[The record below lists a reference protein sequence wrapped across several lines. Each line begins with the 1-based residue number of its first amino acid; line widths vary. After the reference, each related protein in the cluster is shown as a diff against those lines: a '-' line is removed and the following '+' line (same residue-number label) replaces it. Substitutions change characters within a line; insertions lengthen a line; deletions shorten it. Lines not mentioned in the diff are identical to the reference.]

1 MPPAPEGGKIYWG
14 WFVVAGAF
22 LLMALTYGAR
32 YSFGLFVQPL
42 AAENGWSRSVVSLAA
57 SINLLVYAAGGV
69 WSGRLLDRVAPRW
82 IATAGAAACA
92 AGFFLCAAAAGPLSF
107 YFAYGVLYGFGSSWT
122 GTVTVTSSVGKW
134 FNRQRGTA
142 IGISSMGVSFGT
154 ITLTPATA
162 FILEHFSLKTGFLF
176 MGAALLVPG
185 VLIAHILLHRTVPE
199 DYGLVP
205 DGQPPPAPQ
214 PPAGRP
220 PPPLLEETPAGPLYR
235 DRRFRVLA
243 LCHGTAVMTALMAF
257 VHQVPYALD
266 QGIDTMA
273 AAASLAALGFAGLLG
288 QFFFGWL
295 SDRIG
300 DPKHS
305 ALLGY
310 LVMAAGTLI
319 LIQARSVEW
328 LMAYAL
334 LFGFGYGCLGPL
346 LPIIAADRFG
356 RRRIGAI
363 YGLLTFFVVGI
374 GGSLGPIAGGLL
386 YDATGTYLTAWWLNA
401 GLLAA
406 AAAGIAT
413 LERKPPPQPLP
424 RGEGEEKKQRGK
436 EGSEGG

>member
-1 MPPAPEGGKIYWG
+1 MAPATESRKIFWG

-42 AAENGWSRSVVSLAA
+42 AADNGWSRSVVSLAA

-69 WSGRLLDRVAPRW
+69 WSGRLLDRVSPRW

-92 AGFFLCAAAAGPLSF
+92 AGFFLCAGASGPLQF
-107 YFAYGVLYGFGSSWT
+107 YLAYGVLFGFGSSWT

-134 FNRQRGTA
+134 FSRRRGTA

-162 FILEHFSLKTGFLF
+162 YLLEHFGWQSGFVF
-176 MGAALLVPG
+176 MGLALLIPG
-185 VLIAHILLHRTVPE
+185 ILIAHILLCRTVPE
-199 DYGLVP
+199 DYGLTP
-205 DGQPPPAPQ
+205 DGEAPPAVERTTVSTT
-214 PPAGRP
+214 PPNPGPAA
-220 PPPLLEETPAGPLYR
+220 AGPPGR
-235 DRRFRVLA
+235 DPRFWVLA

-257 VHQVPYALD
+257 VHQVPYAVD

-273 AAASLAALGFAGLLG
+273 AAASLAAMGVAGLLG

-300 DPKHS
+300 DPKHAAS
-305 ALLGY
+305 LGY
-310 LVMAAGTLI
+310 LFMAAGTLI
-319 LIQARSVEW
+319 LIHARSVET
-328 LMAYAL
+328 LMAYAFV
-334 LFGFGYGCLGPL
+334 FGFGYGCLGPL
-346 LPIIAADRFG
+346 LPIIAAGRFG
-356 RRRIGAI
+356 RQRMGAI

-374 GGSLGPIAGGLL
+374 GGSLGPFIGGLL
-386 YDATGTYLTAWWLNA
+386 YDTTGTYITAWWLNA

-413 LERKPPPQPLP
+413 L
-424 RGEGEEKKQRGK
+424 QR
-436 EGSEGG
+436 EPAA